1 MRLNSHINKGN
12 LKMKKFAIAILSA
25 LSFGAFAADYVSVDV
40 DNVLGRNGAKDST
53 AQYIRAGKEIGGIQ
67 YGLQGRTAT
76 LKDNSAILS
85 SVEVT
90 AAKNS
95 LNVAG
100 VTPFVGV
107 GHDNG
112 GSGYNYGLVGATYG
126 LKAGPGFLLTG
137 VKTRVGSTEVG
148 ARTKQTVGFATYSIP
163 VAKNVA
169 FNLNA
174 SRSGQTIKEN
184 AFGVGLSFGF

>member
-1 MRLNSHINKGN
+1 
-12 LKMKKFAIAILSA
+12 MKKIFAILA
-25 LSFGAFAADYVSVDV
+25 LAVSSSAFAVSYVSVDV
-40 DNVLGRNGAKDST
+40 DNVLGRAGSGDST

-67 YGLQGRTAT
+67 YGLQGRTAKM
-76 LKDNSAILS
+76 KDGSGSLS

-90 AAKNS
+90 AAKNN
-95 LNVAG
+95 LNIKG

-112 GSGYNYGLVGATYG
+112 FSGGAGYNYGLVGATYG
-126 LKAGPGFLLTG
+126 LPVGPGFLLTG
-137 VKTRVGSTEVG
+137 VKTRVGSTEDG

-163 VAKNVA
+163 VAKDVSV
-169 FNLNA
+169 NLNA

-184 AFGVGLSFGF
+184 AFGVGLGFRF

>member
-1 MRLNSHINKGN
+1 
-12 LKMKKFAIAILSA
+12 MKKILAILA
-25 LSFGAFAADYVSVDV
+25 LAVSSSAFAVSYVSVDV
-40 DNVLGRNGAKDST
+40 DNVLGRNGSGDSS

-76 LKDNSAILS
+76 MKDNSGILS

-90 AAKNS
+90 AAKNA
-95 LNVAG
+95 LNFKG

-112 GSGYNYGLVGATYG
+112 FSGGTPYNYGLVGATYG
-126 LKAGPGFLLTG
+126 LPVGPGFLLTG

-163 VAKNVA
+163 VTKEVS

-184 AFGVGLSFGF
+184 AFGVGLGFSF

>member
-1 MRLNSHINKGN
+1 
-12 LKMKKFAIAILSA
+12 MKKILFATLATL
-25 LSFGAFAADYVSVDV
+25 AFAASAADYVSVDV

-53 AQYIRAGKEIGGIQ
+53 AQYIRAGKEIAGIQ

-76 LKDNSAILS
+76 MKDNSGILS

-90 AAKNS
+90 AANNKF
-95 LNVAG
+95 NVAG

-112 GSGYNYGLVGATYG
+112 FNGGTAYNYGLVGATYG

-137 VKTRVGSTEVG
+137 VKTRVGTTETG
-148 ARTKQTVGFATYSIP
+148 SRTKQTVGFATYSIP

-184 AFGVGLSFGF
+184 AFGVGLGFSF